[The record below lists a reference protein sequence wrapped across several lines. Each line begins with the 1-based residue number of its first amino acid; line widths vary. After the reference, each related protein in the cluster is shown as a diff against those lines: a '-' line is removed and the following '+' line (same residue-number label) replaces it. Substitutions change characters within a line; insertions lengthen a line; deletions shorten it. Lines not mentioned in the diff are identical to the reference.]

1 MRTGHVEDLEEGDAC
16 PACEEGSLKVVRGR
30 DCSCHLNPPCISCVE
45 DCLKC
50 DGCGFP
56 GRRAPRINTSSPC
69 NSGQLASGMPLTSVQ

>member
-50 DGCGFP
+50 DGCGWRSGDGWP
-56 GRRAPRINTSSPC
+56 EAASPEAAP
-69 NSGQLASGMPLTSVQ
+69 